1 MQFSPA
7 SHEKALENEDRIRI
21 FFQESSQLAQMLQH
35 QLKGGRLPLSSFSL
49 PVINRTKDHIP
60 LVLLKKGEDLPD
72 VFKSG

>member
-21 FFQESSQLAQMLQH
+21 FFQESPQLAQMLQH